1 MPYSLQKIP
10 LHLFQ
15 RNESI
20 IKQLD
25 SVLGRESV
33 CYPICNLNSF
43 RDIFLAAQHFIFSLH
58 TEGGKPPSALSIKL
72 HNHIVIWLGK
82 TILPN
87 PPLLK
92 GVILI

>member
-1 MPYSLQKIP
+1 LAGNPFVIQFATLIP
-10 LHLFQ
+10 LEMFFLPL
-15 RNESI
+15 SI
-20 IKQLD
+20 
-25 SVLGRESV
+25 
-33 CYPICNLNSF
+33 
-43 RDIFLAAQHFIFSLH
+43 FIFSLH